1 MKKAKKTNDSLNLI
15 AMYQIEE
22 RITNKQ
28 LANILG
34 ESVGRA
40 CAARDMRQAPQKQ
53 VRVLAAF
60 EGISVAEFFERYG
73 NCA

>member
-1 MKKAKKTNDSLNLI
+1 MKESKKTNDRLNLI

-22 RITNKQ
+22 RLTNKQ

-40 CAARDMRQAPQKQ
+40 CAARDMHRAPQKQ
-53 VRVLAAF
+53 VKILAAY
-60 EGISVAEFFERYG
+60 EGLSVEEFCELY
-73 NCA
+73 AA